1 MAIEMFNII
10 NNKSFESPYE
20 EMKLE
25 SRGYGLRGLKEGKVM
40 VPEKG
45 KKLQWL
51 PSPKWAQNCE
61 IFFLGGI

>member
-1 MAIEMFNII
+1 MFNII

-20 EMKLE
+20 EMKLD

-45 KKLQWL
+45 KKLCNGFL
-51 PSPKWAQNCE
+51 PLNGPK
-61 IFFLGGI
+61 IVKFSS